1 MGNEVNNRLPE
12 GNDHL
17 SPQGLAV
24 WLNSAAPA
32 EEADRILEHL
42 IHCAACREQMLM
54 IRQATQS
61 EAISA
66 DDPEFGRL
74 LRLGERVAEEVWL
87 RQQTVAQPVAQTV
100 DKPRWREWFTF
111 RRPALRWAAA
121 AVLLLAVV
129 IPVYRFYQSQQPV
142 ERAMGSLRRVWT
154 QSRPLEA
161 RVTGGFPYLPY
172 QVTRS
177 GGASAPVNQ
186 GQLLAATAELA
197 REVADRPTPRS
208 RHALGRLH
216 LLKEEFAQ
224 AEEQLKLVVKEEPQ
238 NSLAQVDLA
247 SVYYERGVREES
259 PPLLFQAAEHLT
271 KATENSPKLAEAWFN
286 LALCH
291 EKMLLFTQAKADWE
305 QYLKLD
311 ADSQWA
317 DEARDRLQ
325 KLRERAVLREPQ
337 PDKVAEELRSAVAEK
352 NETTL
357 RRLFDEHYTEVTDL
371 IAGRFM
377 DEYLTAAIARNQPEA
392 AQRHQLLKHLA
403 ELIRDSRED
412 HYFVD
417 LLRFVESSPPARLE
431 KIHAIRE
438 QLQLGKAQ
446 YQAGQYGEAI
456 QFATIA
462 KNLAESIADV
472 CHTEAA
478 LYDLA
483 RIHTPQTETR
493 EMPLIRQRLLSEA
506 TYYRHLQMQGRASL
520 ALTNQHLA
528 ERKLSR
534 CLDAGIRAQ
543 EIANRIADA
552 DLKVTALRAIGVAYA
567 NLGEQ
572 EQGFKSHYSAA
583 QSLYTHS
590 LALIRGCQT
599 YVQFATALADYG
611 YHSEAQRYQRE
622 ALQFCQHCNRMVY
635 LPALGRAAKYA
646 ALAGQINESL
656 RLFQQSLTDAERLGQ
671 TPGKQILLV
680 DLYLSLGDALV
691 RNEQFSEALVAYKQA
706 KEKLGQVN
714 HLKYLSAIQHG
725 LATAF
730 LPQGKIQEA
739 EAALNKSFELTE
751 LSRSNVSAVAGRST
765 FVSSQ
770 LNVYQSMVGF
780 QYFYKHSPERAFG
793 FSEIYRNR
801 ELLDLMAQAREV
813 RWEEKGKD
821 LKLAASSEPLTLR
834 QIQAKLPADT
844 RLVEY
849 AITEHHLL
857 IWVIDRD
864 HFSAESVAV
873 TPTQL
878 QAMVFEYLQ
887 AVREQHYLASLN
899 TQAKKLYHLLI
910 QPVANHLRPQGNLV
924 IIPDG
929 LLNALPFAALVN
941 PETQH
946 YLLEE
951 YTLTINPSASILVE
965 LLDRSRNYKRKPI
978 KSALA
983 VNNPEF
989 DRRLFPK
996 LAQLSS
1002 AEEEIRG
1009 LHSLYDRYDELL
1021 GAQATKERFL
1031 QRAPK
1036 FDVLH
1041 LAAHGLVNAR
1051 EPLLSAIVLA
1061 AEKREPSS
1069 AQTESLLAAH
1079 EIFRMRLPQTR
1090 LVVLSSCNSLIN
1102 QMSGHSGLGGLAHAF
1117 FSAGVPTVVGSLWE
1131 VEDEST
1137 ARLMAAFHRN
1147 WRTAKLSA
1155 AQALRKAQLDFL
1167 RSDKESQR
1175 HPSSWAAFQVSGDGI
1190 TI

>member
-1 MGNEVNNRLPE
+1 MNNHLPE
-12 GNDHL
+12 ENDHP
-17 SPQGLAV
+17 SAQSLAA
-24 WLNSAAPA
+24 WLNRATPA
-32 EEADRILEHL
+32 EEADHILEHL
-42 IHCAACREQMLM
+42 IHCAAGREQMLM
-54 IRQATQS
+54 IRQASQP

-66 DDPEFGRL
+66 DEPEFDRL
-74 LRLGERVAEEVWL
+74 LRLGEQAAEEVWL
-87 RQQTVAQPVAQTV
+87 RQQTVAQPVAQTA
-100 DKPRWREWFTF
+100 DKPRWQEWFTF
-111 RRPALRWAAA
+111 RRPALRWATAV
-121 AVLLLAVV
+121 VLLLAVA

-142 ERAMGSLRRVWT
+142 ESAMASLRQAWDRN
-154 QSRPLEA
+154 RPIET
-161 RVTGGFPYLPY
+161 RVTGDFPYLPY
-172 QVTRS
+172 LVTRGPGEAVS
-177 GGASAPVNQ
+177 VNQ
-186 GQLLAATAELA
+186 AQLLAATAELA
-197 REVADRPTPRS
+197 REVADRPTPRA

-216 LLKEEFAQ
+216 LLKEEFDEAEKLLKEVVDEEPRNAQ
-224 AEEQLKLVVKEEPQ
+224 AY
-238 NSLAQVDLA
+238 VDLA
-247 SVYYERGVREES
+247 SVYYERGVKSES
-259 PPLLFQAAEHLT
+259 PQLFFEAARHLQT
-271 KATENSPKLAEAWFN
+271 ATEISPKLAEAWFN

-317 DEARDRLQ
+317 SEARDRWQ

-337 PDKVAEELRSAVAEK
+337 PDKVAEELRAAVAEK

-403 ELIRDSRED
+403 EMIRDSKED

-431 KIHAIRE
+431 KIRAIRE
-438 QLQLGKAQ
+438 QLQQGKAQ

-456 QFATIA
+456 KFAIVA

-483 RIHTPQTETR
+483 RIETPQTETR
-493 EMPLIRQRLLSEA
+493 EMPHIRQRLLSEA
-506 TYYRHLQMQGRASL
+506 ERRRHRQMQARALL
-520 ALTNQHLA
+520 ALTNQYGTA
-528 ERKLSR
+528 RQLSH
-534 CLDAGIRAQ
+534 CLEASLRAL
-543 EIANRIADA
+543 EIASQIGDT
-552 DLKVTALRAIGVAYA
+552 DVKVAALRTVGVAYSY
-567 NLGEQ
+567 LGDQ
-572 EQGFKSHYSAA
+572 EQSVNAHYAA
-583 QSLYTHS
+583 TQILYFRSMSL
-590 LALIRGCQT
+590 LRACQT
-599 YVQFATALADYG
+599 HVQFARSLADYG
-611 YHSEAQRYQRE
+611 QYYEAQHYQRE
-622 ALQFCQHCNRMVY
+622 ALQFCQRSNPTLY
-635 LPALGRAAKYA
+635 LPALGRAGKYA
-646 ALAGQINESL
+646 ALAGNTEESL
-656 RLFQQSLTDAERLGQ
+656 HLFQQALTEAEHIGQ
-671 TPGKQILLV
+671 ILSTPILLV
-680 DLYLSLGDALV
+680 DLYLSLGDSLV
-691 RNEQFSEALVAYKQA
+691 RNQRFSEAESAYEKA
-706 KEKLGQVN
+706 KEKLGQMK
-714 HLKYLSAIQHG
+714 HLRYLSAIQHG

-780 QYFYKHSPERAFG
+780 QYFYKNSPERAFG

-801 ELLDLMAQAREV
+801 ELLDLMAQARAV

-821 LKLAASSEPLTLR
+821 LKLAASSEPLTLS
-834 QIQAKLPADT
+834 QIQAKLPAGT

-849 AITEHHLL
+849 AITEQHLL

-864 HFSAESVAV
+864 RFSTESVAV
-873 TPTQL
+873 TPAQL
-878 QAMVFEYLQ
+878 KAMVFEYLQ
-887 AVREQHYLASLN
+887 VVRERHNLAALN

-910 QPVANHLRPQGNLV
+910 QPVANRLRLQDNLV

-929 LLNALPFAALVN
+929 LLNSLPFAALVN
-941 PETQH
+941 PETQC

-965 LLDRSRNYKRKPI
+965 LLDRSRNYRRRPI
-978 KSALA
+978 KSALV

-996 LAQLSS
+996 LSRLSS
-1002 AEEEIRG
+1002 TGEEIRG
-1009 LHSLYDRYDELL
+1009 LTSLYGLYDELP
-1021 GAQATKERFL
+1021 GAQATKERFR
-1031 QRAPK
+1031 QKAPK

-1041 LAAHGLVNAR
+1041 LAAHSLVNAR

-1090 LVVLSSCNSLIN
+1090 LVILSSCNSLIN

-1137 ARLMAAFHRN
+1137 AGLMAAFHRN